1 MKGYIEHDSRACK
14 LGGHTNRGPVDKM
27 CPVYLELRRRR
38 LREHMQDVR
47 FLAGEGVSLGNAGAL
62 Y

>member
-1 MKGYIEHDSRACK
+1 MKGYIEHNSRSCK

-27 CPVYLELRRRR
+27 CPVYLELRRVRLRDSMRR
-38 LREHMQDVR
+38 LRWVDGR
-47 FLAGEGVSLGNAGAL
+47 R